1 MAETAPGRAV
11 WLVQGDNRALIAD
24 AFRHLLD
31 ELVGPAD
38 RTFAVEDFRGDEV
51 DLAAVADACRTPPF
65 LADRR
70 VVVVR
75 DIGRF
80 STEEAAPLVAYLD
93 DPSPTTALVLVGGEG
108 RLAPK
113 LAAAVK
119 AHGHVI
125 GTQVAGREV
134 RSFVRDRIRRSPI
147 RLEGGAEEL
156 LEEHL
161 GEDLGRLAALLD
173 VLAAAYGDGARL
185 GPAEVEPDLG
195 QAGAVAPWDLTDA
208 IDAGESEVALTALH
222 RLLDAGDR
230 HPLVVLATLHRH
242 VASLLRVDS
251 PSIRTEAA
259 AAAAMGIA
267 KGRSTYP
274 AKKAL
279 VSAERYGSAG
289 IAEAIGL
296 VSEAELALK
305 GGQDWPGAVGLE
317 VLVARLCRL
326 ARQGRPPRRPAPARG
341 SGRRD

>member
-11 WLVQGDNRALIAD
+11 WLVQGDDPSLIAD
-24 AFRHLLD
+24 ALHQLLD

-38 RTFAVEDFRGDEV
+38 RSFAVEDFRGDEV

-65 LADRR
+65 LSGRR

-80 STEEAAPLVAYLD
+80 STEEVTPLVAYLD

-125 GTQVAGREV
+125 GTQVSGRDV
-134 RSFVRDRIRRSPI
+134 RSFVKDRIRRSPI

-156 LEEHL
+156 VEEHL

-185 GPAEVEPDLG
+185 APAEGEPYLG
-195 QAGAVAPWDLTDA
+195 QAGSVLPWDLTDA
-208 IDAGESEVALTALH
+208 IDKGNSE
-222 RLLDAGDR
+222 
-230 HPLVVLATLHRH
+230 
-242 VASLLRVDS
+242 
-251 PSIRTEAA
+251 
-259 AAAAMGIA
+259 
-267 KGRSTYP
+267 
-274 AKKAL
+274 
-279 VSAERYGSAG
+279 
-289 IAEAIGL
+289 
-296 VSEAELALK
+296 
-305 GGQDWPGAVGLE
+305 
-317 VLVARLCRL
+317 
-326 ARQGRPPRRPAPARG
+326 
-341 SGRRD
+341 